1 MRLKIILF
9 NEKNFE
15 FTIHYNH
22 SLQSLI
28 YNNLSSPF
36 GKRLHQQGFSYEKR
50 TFKLFTFS
58 RLFGDI
64 QIYRETS
71 QIKIGKKIYFYVSS
85 PLKDF
90 IQNLT
95 ENLLKKSE
103 IKLGNHPLTIE
114 SIEILPKPAIK
125 SPLTI
130 KMLSPVTVRST
141 LTTPDGK
148 KKSYFYNPKEK
159 EFQKLIKENLK
170 KKYSVLTGEKVK
182 DFPFSI
188 KSSGRTKEVIGKFK
202 GIIVKG
208 YIGKFV
214 LQGDLFF
221 LEIAYD
227 CGIGEKNSGGF
238 GCFEIIEKKA

>member
-9 NEKNFE
+9 NEKDFE

-28 YNNLSSPF
+28 YSNLSSPF
-36 GKRLHQQGFSYEKR
+36 AKRLHNNGFAYGKR

-64 QIYRETS
+64 HTYREIPK
-71 QIKIGKKIYFYVSS
+71 IKIGNKVYFYVSS

-103 IKLGNHPLTIE
+103 IKFGDHQLAIE
-114 SIEILPKPAIK
+114 SIEILPKPSIK

-141 LTTPDGK
+141 LTTSDGK
-148 KKSYFYNPKEK
+148 KKSYFYNPKED

-170 KKYSVLTGEKVK
+170 KKYSVLTGEKIK
-182 DFPFSI
+182 DFQFSI
-188 KSSGRTKEVIGKFK
+188 KPCGKTKEVIAKFK

-208 YIGKFV
+208 YLGKFI
-214 LQGDLFF
+214 LQGDPFF

-238 GCFEIIEKKA
+238 GCFEVIETP